1 MKIALALFVAPA
13 DVAIPWCALPG
24 GGAKAEQGDGLLGA
38 VDEIAQLRPGKGLV
52 SEVMVALDILQT
64 SRNLLFSGT

>member
-52 SEVMVALDILQT
+52 SEVMVALDILVPEAV
-64 SRNLLFSGT
+64 